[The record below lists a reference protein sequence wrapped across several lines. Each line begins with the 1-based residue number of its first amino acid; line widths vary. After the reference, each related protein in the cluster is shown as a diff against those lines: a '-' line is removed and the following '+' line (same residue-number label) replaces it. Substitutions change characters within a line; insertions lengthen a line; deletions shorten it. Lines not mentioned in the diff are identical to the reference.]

1 MQRRFL
7 HRKLAR
13 AILALIA
20 SDAGWDDVLEKRQ
33 DKLVL
38 QPEFSVNFGMR
49 RESQD
54 DPRRC
59 KALGDG
65 ARGGCGV
72 DCAALWA
79 GGATA
84 SGAGVFAWIAVGSG
98 AQERLAV
105 GRASRRPYA
114 RRDAGLFVPS
124 ALGGRAG
131 AR

>member
-1 MQRRFL
+1 MTDNATTRDNP
-7 HRKLAR
+7 
-13 AILALIA
+13 ILAKFRATLTEMYG
-20 SDAGWDDVLEKRQ
+20 DR
-33 DKLVL
+33 LVL

-84 SGAGVFAWIAVGSG
+84 RGTPELIAWPIT
-98 AQERLAV
+98 
-105 GRASRRPYA
+105 
-114 RRDAGLFVPS
+114 
-124 ALGGRAG
+124 
-131 AR
+131 